1 MGRGRHWDKRMI
13 ASALLVTNEYPPERI
28 AGTAINT
35 QFVAE
40 ELAARDFRV
49 TVVVNTRQHAP
60 AREVEGP
67 LEVVRLRPLGMPMTR
82 MAQRVALLVGIA
94 RRRRPDV
101 MYGTALS
108 SGFLALA
115 TGRCLGIPAVTNV
128 AGYDLYASSPWARH
142 TYIRW
147 ALAGS
152 EGLTAHTADLAAR
165 AFALSGRRP
174 EIVTPGLKLRPA
186 HQIDRRAARALLA
199 LPDANRIVL
208 YAGRLS
214 PEKGVGWL
222 LRAFPQVIA
231 SCPDAHLVLVGDG
244 PQRNELMALART
256 LGLEGA
262 IFFAG
267 LQEHETVIR
276 YMRAADLFV
285 LPSLQEP
292 FGIVLLE
299 AMSCG
304 LPVVASNVMGIPS
317 IVEDPANGYLVPPR
331 DAAALADRII
341 RFLQAPP
348 AEGAA
353 LAERNIAKAARYSI
367 PRIVDRL
374 LAVWDGAAAAR
385 RARRSVEVG

>member
-1 MGRGRHWDKRMI
+1 MI
-13 ASALLVTNEYPPERI
+13 ASALLVTNEYPPEKI

-40 ELAARDFRV
+40 ELAARDVRV
-49 TVVVNTRQHAP
+49 SVVVNTRQHAP

-67 LEVVRLRPLGMPMTR
+67 LEVVRLRPLAMPMTR

-108 SGFLALA
+108 SGFLALVA
-115 TGRCLGIPAVTNV
+115 GRCLGIPAVTNV
-128 AGYDLYASSPWARH
+128 AGYDLYASGPWARR

-152 EGLTAHTADLAAR
+152 AGLTAHTADLAAR

-174 EIVTPGLKLRPA
+174 EVVTPGLKLRPA
-186 HQIDRRAARALLA
+186 HQIDRPAARAVLA
-199 LPDANRIVL
+199 LPEAGRIVL

-214 PEKGVGWL
+214 PEKGVVWL

-231 SCPDAHLVLVGDG
+231 ACPDAHLVLVGDG
-244 PQRNELMALART
+244 PQRNELTALART

-262 IFFAG
+262 TFFGG
-267 LQEHETVIR
+267 LQPHEAVIC

-317 IVEDPANGYLVPPR
+317 IVEDPANGHLAPPR

-341 RFLQAPP
+341 RSLQAPP
-348 AEGAA
+348 AERAA
-353 LAERNIAKAARYSI
+353 LAERNMAKAAGYSI

-374 LAVWDGAAAAR
+374 LAVWDEAAAAR